1 MRGESELSRELSG
14 LIALGRRGRS
24 STLSLT
30 LGLGFFP
37 GHDGLPLGLAQAMA
51 AVTVLA
57 TAATA
62 PTDVFRIFLNT
73 HGSPRKNGALC
84 LGDGPSAQTSTT
96 SDTSTAIRREAP

>member
-1 MRGESELSRELSG
+1 MKSELSGELSR
-14 LIALGRRGRS
+14 LATRGRHGRS
-24 STLSLT
+24 GPLGQT

-37 GHDGLPLGLAQAMA
+37 GHDFLPLGLAQAMA

-73 HGSPRKNGALC
+73 HGNPRKNGALC

-96 SDTSTAIRREAP
+96 SDTSTAIRKEAP